1 MFYLGERIAA
11 ARERRVIQLG
21 WRVLR
26 DFALAAQPRGR
37 DNDQPDL

>member
-11 ARERRVIQLG
+11 ARVIQLG
-21 WRVLR
+21 WRVLW